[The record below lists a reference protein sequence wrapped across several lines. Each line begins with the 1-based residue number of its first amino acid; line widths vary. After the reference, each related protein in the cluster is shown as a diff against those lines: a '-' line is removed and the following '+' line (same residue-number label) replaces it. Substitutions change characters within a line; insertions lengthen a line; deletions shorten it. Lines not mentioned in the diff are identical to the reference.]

1 MAAETMR
8 LSSHY
13 REVGTETKSMI
24 GLNFFVVENSREFL
38 SHRTKQL
45 ERKDRND
52 KSNLKGEKY
61 LFKDIEAKK

>member
-8 LSSHY
+8 LPSHY

-24 GLNFFVVENSREFL
+24 GLNLFSKNSRELL

-45 ERKDRND
+45 ERKERNN

-61 LFKDIEAKK
+61 LFKDIEANK